1 MYDNNQQQPI
11 QPTTNKSQNKKSLT
25 LEQQIAQKQDELARL
40 KEKANQL
47 SNAQKIVLG
56 GMVLSVARK
65 DKNFANQLLAM
76 MKTEINRDT
85 DKKRLTSVFD
95 ELKEIINPKPA
106 VLDSEPSMSEQLG
119 VNHG

>member
-1 MYDNNQQQPI
+1 ME
-11 QPTTNKSQNKKSLT
+11 NKSQNKKSLT

-65 DKNFANQLLAM
+65 DKNFASQLLSM
-76 MKTEINRDT
+76 INTEINRDT
-85 DKKRLTSVFD
+85 DKKRLQG
-95 ELKEIINPKPA
+95 IINDLKNI
-106 VLDSEPSMSEQLG
+106 SH
-119 VNHG
+119 N